1 MQISIEDSLFCFCLP
16 TSSSPRHHDQKYYQA
31 TSYPS
36 SKGQDNHPLQEKP
49 FIGRLEDVGEG
60 KTAELHIHGGNQEEL
75 LVHSGDDDGVVGY
88 DGHDDGGGYD
98 DDDHGVVGDGYDDGV
113 GYDGYD
119 GDECD
124 DDVDGGANKN
134 GDADFG

>member
-1 MQISIEDSLFCFCLP
+1 MDVRVQFSIEDSQFCFYLCFVKP
-16 TSSSPRHHDQKYYQA
+16 RPRHYDQTYYKA
-31 TSYPS
+31 SYPS

-88 DGHDDGGGYD
+88 DGYNDG
-98 DDDHGVVGDGYDDGV
+98 VGNDGYDDG
-113 GYDGYD
+113 GDG
-119 GDECD
+119 D
-124 DDVDGGANKN
+124 DDVDGG
-134 GDADFG
+134 

>member
-1 MQISIEDSLFCFCLP
+1 MQTSIEESLFCFCLP
-16 TSSSPRHHDQKYYQA
+16 TSSSPRHYDQKYYQA

-88 DGHDDGGGYD
+88 DGYNDG
-98 DDDHGVVGDGYDDGV
+98 VGNDGYDDG
-113 GYDGYD
+113 GDG
-119 GDECD
+119 D
-124 DDVDGGANKN
+124 DDVDGG
-134 GDADFG
+134 